1 MVEDIW
7 LDERQ
12 EEAWRAFHAMRIQ
25 LLGHLSR
32 RLASQAGMSEAE
44 YEVLVTLSEAPDH
57 RMRSRDLG
65 RALQWQRS
73 RLSHQLDRMEK
84 RGLLNREPCPTDAR
98 GCVAVLTEAGLA
110 SIVEAAKLHV
120 ADVRHCFADVLTPAQ
135 LDGLTSAAHAIT
147 AHLEAEHPDDDRG

>member
-1 MVEDIW
+1 MEDIW

-12 EEAWRAFHAMRIQ
+12 ETAWRAFHTLRIQ
-25 LLGHLSR
+25 LLGHLAR
-32 RLASQAGMSEAE
+32 RLSAQTGLAEAE

-84 RGLLNREPCPTDAR
+84 RGLLTRERCPTDAR
-98 GCVAVLTEAGLA
+98 GCVAVLTGTGLE
-110 SIVEAAKLHV
+110 SIDEAARLHV
-120 ADVRHCFADVLTPAQ
+120 ADVRHCFADVLTPRQ
-135 LDGLTSAAHAIT
+135 LDDLTAAARAIT
-147 AHLEAEHPDDDRG
+147 DHLDAEHPDEDRG

>member
-1 MVEDIW
+1 MEDIW
-7 LDERQ
+7 LDETQ
-12 EEAWRAFHAMRIQ
+12 EEAWRAFHAMRTQ

-32 RLASQAGMSEAE
+32 RLAAESGMSEAE

-84 RGLLNREPCPTDAR
+84 RGLLTREPCPTDAR
-98 GCVAVLTEAGLA
+98 GCVAVLTDTGLE
-110 SIVEAAKLHV
+110 SIDKAAKLHV
-120 ADVRHCFADVLTPAQ
+120 ADVRHCFAEVLTPKQ
-135 LDGLTSAAHAIT
+135 LDGLTAAARAIT
-147 AHLEAEHPDDDRG
+147 QHLDAEHPEEDRG

>member
-1 MVEDIW
+1 MEDLW

-12 EEAWRAFHAMRIQ
+12 EAAWRAFHAMRIQ
-25 LLGHLSR
+25 LLGHLAR
-32 RLASQAGMSEAE
+32 RLAAQSGLSEAE
-44 YEVLVTLSEAPDH
+44 YEVLVTLSEAPGH
-57 RMRSRDLG
+57 QMRSRDLG

-110 SIVEAAKLHV
+110 SIVQAAKLHV
-120 ADVRHCFADVLTPAQ
+120 ADVRHCFADVLTPEQ
-135 LDGLTSAAHAIT
+135 LDGLTAAARAIT
-147 AHLEAEHPDDDRG
+147 EHLAAEHSDEARG

>member
-1 MVEDIW
+1 MEDIW

-32 RLASQAGMSEAE
+32 RLAAQSGLSEAE
-44 YEVLVTLSEAPDH
+44 YEVLVTLSEASDH

-84 RGLLNREPCPTDAR
+84 RGLLTREPCPTDAR
-98 GCVAVLTEAGLA
+98 GCVAVLTDAGLR
-110 SIVEAAKLHV
+110 SIDQAAKLHV
-120 ADVRHCFADVLTPAQ
+120 ADVRHCFADVLTPEQ
-135 LDGLTSAAHAIT
+135 LEGLTATARVIT
-147 AHLEAEHPDDDRG
+147 QHLDAEHTDEDHG